1 MAGGTFTSQNKI
13 RPGAYINFKSV
24 AKPTGKVGQR
34 GITTI
39 PLVLGW
45 GATGSLIDIN
55 SSDISDGKLLE
66 KLGYYGDEVEI
77 SMLKE
82 ALKNSYK
89 CLAFR
94 IDSNGQKATATISP
108 LNIVAKYPGKVGN
121 RISIVIKE
129 LSNKKMEVKT
139 LLDTKILDSQIAIN
153 AEELISNSWV
163 DFSGT
168 GKLVANAGINLT
180 EGSNGTEN
188 IDNYSKYLELIG
200 NKIFNTMGIYTS
212 NSTIKEKVTAFI
224 KQLREDKGKKVQAV
238 INDYSEANYEGIIS
252 VDQGYKTQNEIVD
265 VNGFVGYVAGLTAG
279 AAVNKSNTYNVIPG
293 AIGIVNPK
301 TDEEIKEGITQGKFI
316 ISFRQDESV
325 VVETDINTFTNFDM
339 EKSRDFSKNRVIRTL
354 DDINNSIKDT
364 FERTYL
370 GKVDNNE
377 NGRISF
383 KSDILSYLKELNK
396 LGAIDEVKTEDI
408 NIEKGQEIDSVIVNV
423 GVKPIDAMEKLY
435 MTVSVG

>member
-24 AKPTGKVGQR
+24 AKPIGKVGQR

-45 GATGSLIDIN
+45 GPTDALIDIN

-89 CLAFR
+89 CLVFR

-108 LNIVAKYPGKVGN
+108 LNVVAKYPGKVGN

-129 LSNKKMEVKT
+129 LSNRKMEVKT
-139 LLDTKILDSQIAIN
+139 LLDTKVLDTQIATN
-153 AEELISNSWV
+153 AEDLVSNSWV

-188 IDNYSKYLELIG
+188 IDNYSKYLELIA

-212 NSTIKEKVTAFI
+212 NSTIKEKVTSFI

-252 VDQGYKTQNEIVD
+252 VDQGYKTQNETVG

-279 AAVNKSNTYNVIPG
+279 APVNKSNTYNVIPG
-293 AIGIVNPK
+293 AIGIINPK
-301 TDEEIKEGITQGKFI
+301 TDEEIKDGITQGKFI